1 MQATLFYTSSGNA
14 YIRSDGSV
22 FSDLTDTQL
31 SNLALS
37 DQANCGGY
45 VDRSDVQTV
54 DGENWVIQID
64 RTFCD
69 ARTFW
74 NPLKGNSNHERS
86 AI

>member
-1 MQATLFYTSSGNA
+1 MKATLLYTSLGNA

-22 FSDLTDTQL
+22 FSDLTESQM

-45 VDRSDVQTV
+45 VDHADVQSV
-54 DGENWVIQID
+54 DGDNWVIQID